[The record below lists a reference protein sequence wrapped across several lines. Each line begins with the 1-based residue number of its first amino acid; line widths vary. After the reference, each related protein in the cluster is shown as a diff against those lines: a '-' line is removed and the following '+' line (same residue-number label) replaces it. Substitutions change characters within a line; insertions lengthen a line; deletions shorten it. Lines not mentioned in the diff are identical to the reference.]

1 MLQGL
6 AKAKALKELKSL
18 VEQKASLNG
27 LALAKTLKRQ
37 NELRADLG
45 MGKNTPAQ
53 TTQAYADTLLFNKS
67 GQILLAQRS
76 AKDEFK
82 PNKWWI
88 VGGKIE
94 ADETPKQGAIRELAE
109 ETGIKLSDLKFVEKA
124 TLPSGGISHRFAGVV
139 NDDTPVHLKKDEL
152 QAYEWVDADKLGEY
166 ELLGS
171 LADLQ
176 DLIELAKEK
185 IHIIE
190 EWDSTTH
197 SEILSNLLVG
207 LANNKDLAVIYNQ
220 YFTDHLQGK
229 SVMTQIGKVWINGE
243 TKKEVRKNLDELKI
257 LTVPYIPEIL
267 IKGEIGTPEPNRDL
281 SNPKKPKKQKYE

>member
-1 MLQGL
+1 MIAWKWTLNNKDVTAVIAPKQSETASINNLAIRIMKL
-6 AKAKALKELKSL
+6 AKENSKRFVATRAKRDKL
-18 VEQKASLNG
+18 QKA
-27 LALAKTLKRQ
+27 
-37 NELRADLG
+37 
-45 MGKNTPAQ
+45 
-53 TTQAYADTLLFNKS
+53 
-67 GQILLAQRS
+67 I
-76 AKDEFK
+76 
-82 PNKWWI
+82 
-88 VGGKIE
+88 
-94 ADETPKQGAIRELAE
+94 DETTATLNQ
-109 ETGIKLSDLKFVEKA
+109 TGIKLSDLKFVEKA